1 MNRGSCDEFGFLNF
15 QFSIFNAPLLR
26 PLLLLPVPE
35 ELRLMVSPS
44 QDAEGMPVSFTHEG
58 TVHAVAHA
66 VGPERIA
73 GCWWDGHDKTRDYF
87 DVEDTTGQR
96 FWIFR
101 VVQTGRWF
109 LHGVNE

>member
-1 MNRGSCDEFGFLNF
+1 
-15 QFSIFNAPLLR
+15 
-26 PLLLLPVPE
+26 
-35 ELRLMVSPS
+35 MVSPS
-44 QDAEGMPVSFTHEG
+44 HDAEGSPVSFTHEG
-58 TVHAVAHA
+58 TVHAVVHV

-73 GCWWDGHDKTRDYF
+73 GVWWDGHDKTRDYF

-109 LHGVNE
+109 LHGVNQ